1 MVFTFLCT
9 TNHVKVLT
17 FEGTFNFQTKLAWR
31 NQIGLEGLDKTVK
44 KDFTK
49 NESVEDRDQTLES
62 MVEEDKCI
70 ELSEDMSLLRS
81 SISKSV
87 KLCRK
92 LRFQEDG

>member
-1 MVFTFLCT
+1 M
-9 TNHVKVLT
+9 
-17 FEGTFNFQTKLAWR
+17 
-31 NQIGLEGLDKTVK
+31 K

-49 NESVEDRDQTLES
+49 NESVEDRGQTLES

-70 ELSEDMSLLRS
+70 ELSEDTSLLRS